1 LTLAQKPTIDEILLD
16 RFFADQ
22 CTDDEREAVLTWM
35 ADPENESHVRKAMEH
50 HWSDMQQIRLRAGVD
65 VEQLLAK
72 TKEKIFDTSSG
83 SSTSGEK
90 PPPKNPKSFS
100 LRLAAIWIGLLLA
113 FSGLIFL
120 TDYFESSTSF
130 SVDEKEKI
138 TPTHGIEEVK
148 SSSGQIV
155 EKILPDGTKVV
166 LNAQS
171 SLRFPTA
178 FSGHATREVILTG
191 EAFFDVTEDKDHAFI
206 VKTQGIN
213 IVVLGTA
220 FNLKSYEGDPT
231 IETTLI
237 RGKVI
242 IENNRGISRKKV
254 ELKPNQKAV
263 FSIDTENITLIN
275 VRQGETAPWTKASLE
290 FEQEELFNVIK
301 SLERW
306 YGVIIHMQDNTDMSC
321 RLTARI
327 DKESLNETMEVLKSL
342 TGIRYSIVEKEVFIE
357 GKICEK

>member
-1 LTLAQKPTIDEILLD
+1 M
-16 RFFADQ
+16 
-22 CTDDEREAVLTWM
+22 WM
-35 ADPENESHVRKAMEH
+35 ANPENESLVCKAMER
-50 HWSDMQQIRLRAGVD
+50 HWSDMQRNGLRADVD

-72 TKEKIFDTSSG
+72 TRKKIFDTSSAPSI
-83 SSTSGEK
+83 SSEK
-90 PPPKNPKSFS
+90 LPGKKPKSFS
-100 LRLAAIWIGLLLA
+100 WRLAAMWTGMLLI

-120 TDYFESSTSF
+120 AYYDGPTRLL
-130 SVDEKEKI
+130 VDEKEKI
-138 TPTHGIEEVK
+138 KSTPDIEEVK

-155 EKILPDGTKVV
+155 QKILPDGTKVV

-171 SLRFPTA
+171 SLRFPST
-178 FSGHATREVILTG
+178 FSDATREVILTG
-191 EAFFDVTEDKDHAFI
+191 EAFFDVAEDKNHPFI

-237 RGKVI
+237 RGKVV
-242 IENNRGISRKKV
+242 IENNRGVSRKKV

-263 FSIDTENITLIN
+263 FSLDTENITLVN
-275 VRQGETAPWTKASLE
+275 VSRGETAPWNKASLE

-306 YGVIIHMQDNTDMSC
+306 YGVTIHMQDNTNMSC

-327 DKESLNETMEVLKSL
+327 DKESLNETMDVLKSL
-342 TGIRYSIVEKEVFIE
+342 TGIHYSIVEKEVFIE
-357 GKICEK
+357 GRICEKENEK